1 MRWICNVCGFIY
13 EGEVPPDICP
23 VCKAGKEAFE
33 LLESG
38 LSLKDHHML
47 GAARQLDARVVNAL
61 QERLNNDT
69 REVAQYLAMAR
80 AADRE
85 GYPEAASL
93 FERLAREEA
102 LHAAR
107 LMELLGDGLQDS
119 TKTNLKLRIQA
130 ETGECADKK
139 ALAELAKELKY
150 DAVHDALHEMAKD
163 EARHAQ
169 ALNGLMQRLF
179 PEAD

>member
-1 MRWICNVCGFIY
+1 MKWICNVCGFIY

-38 LSLKDHHML
+38 LSLPDGHQL

-61 QERLNNDT
+61 KERLSNDT

-102 LHAAR
+102 QHAAR
-107 LMELLGDGLQDS
+107 LVELLGEQVHDS
-119 TKTNLKLRIQA
+119 TRTNLELRIAA

-139 ALAELAKELKY
+139 ALADLARELKY

-169 ALNGLMQRLF
+169 ALNGLMARLF
-179 PEAD
+179 PDE

>member
-1 MRWICNVCGFIY
+1 MKWICVVCGYIH
-13 EGEVPPDICP
+13 EGDEPPAICP

-33 LLESG
+33 LLEDG
-38 LSLKDHHML
+38 LSLKDGHVL
-47 GAARQLDARVVNAL
+47 GAAKAVDSRVVNGL
-61 QERLNNDT
+61 KERLANDT

-93 FERLAREEA
+93 FERLAMEEA
-102 LHAAR
+102 QHAGR
-107 LMELLGDGLQDS
+107 LQELLGEGISES
-119 TKTNLKLRIQA
+119 THTNLRLRVEA
-130 ETGECADKK
+130 EAGECADKK
-139 ALAELAKELKY
+139 VLADLARDLKY

-169 ALNGLMQRLF
+169 ALNGLMNRLF
-179 PEAD
+179 PQK